1 MARALG
7 YGGIA
12 NTNGTRSFAGK
23 EEATALAGS
32 LRAGRY
38 MHVRGTRVYRDW
50 LSLFLLPLLF
60 R

>member
-7 YGGIA
+7 YGGLA
-12 NTNGTRSFAGK
+12 NTNGARTFSDK
-23 EEATALAGS
+23 EEAVTLAGS

-38 MHVRGTRVYRDW
+38 MHVRGTRVHRDW
-50 LSLFLLPLLF
+50 LSFFLLPFLF